1 MRLHSAFTP
10 SLYRKIYGKDCA
22 GMRRPH
28 RSYPQRAF
36 GPDRPPHPN
45 WRSGP
50 QIPPKASTYSSQ
62 RSSPRDEKGV
72 KKRANS
78 IQRYMSGCILL
89 DIILVDGVRAEAKLT
104 HSDEYRRLYATCLAM
119 AKQSNLPE
127 VRARWLTLAK
137 DCKDLLGGPSATD
150 RRSKSLSARLGT
162 RAAANLSGA

>member
-1 MRLHSAFTP
+1 MRLHSALGGGAKGTA
-10 SLYRKIYGKDCA
+10 R
-22 GMRRPH
+22 
-28 RSYPQRAF
+28 
-36 GPDRPPHPN
+36 
-45 WRSGP
+45 
-50 QIPPKASTYSSQ
+50 TYSSQ

-89 DIILVDGVRAEAKLT
+89 DIIWVDGVRAEGKLT

-119 AKQSNLPE
+119 AEQSNLPE
-127 VRARWLTLAK
+127 VRARWLALAK
-137 DCKDLLGGPSATD
+137 DCKDLLGGPSATE

>member
-1 MRLHSAFTP
+1 
-10 SLYRKIYGKDCA
+10 
-22 GMRRPH
+22 MRRPH

-119 AKQSNLPE
+119 AEQSNLPE

-137 DCKDLLGGPSATD
+137 DCKDLLGGPSATE
-150 RRSKSLSARLGT
+150 RRSKSLSTRLGT